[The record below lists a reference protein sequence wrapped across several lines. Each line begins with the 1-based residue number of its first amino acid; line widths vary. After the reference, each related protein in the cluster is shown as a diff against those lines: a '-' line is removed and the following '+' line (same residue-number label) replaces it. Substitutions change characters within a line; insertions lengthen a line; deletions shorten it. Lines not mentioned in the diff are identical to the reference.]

1 MENRYESVLFA
12 GAALGLIL
20 PTFINVMGTTN
31 FSFMTGIAVPFISH
45 GGTNMLLSVFNIM
58 LLIWGTAGRR
68 PDIPFL
74 AAAKTS
80 AGDTENTPEQA
91 PEREEI
97 PFTR

>member
-1 MENRYESVLFA
+1 MDNRFESVMFT

-45 GGTNMLLSVFNIM
+45 GGTNMLLSVFNVM
-58 LLIWGTAGRR
+58 LLIWGTAGIR
-68 PDIPFL
+68 PNITLP
-74 AAAKTS
+74 APAKAS
-80 AGDTENTPEQA
+80 SEQKADTPEQ
-91 PEREEI
+91 EEI